1 MININ
6 KNKMQN
12 IIYLSALACSSIF
25 AKDSITANYTGY
37 VETCRQASYSE
48 EILNSFRTIA
58 SYRTALEIDEADQ
71 FAEYIRGTTYLLP
84 YLEDFRHLDSVGG
97 PFLTDYQDLGLF
109 SPSALRYI
117 FHADQ
122 IKKRFSLPRNPK
134 IVEIGAGFGGQSYIL
149 QQIHPCAKYYI
160 YDLPEVEGL
169 IDRVMQRLNISNVKC
184 MPLDEELPE
193 EEIDLIISNYAY
205 SECDKEMQLSY
216 FNRVIK
222 KAKRGYMIYNKIAIT
237 DYGLDSLTKE
247 DFVKLLKENGCK
259 PRVSSEL
266 FAGAG
271 NFLITW
277 DKTKN

>member
-1 MININ
+1 MITTKKHTI
-6 KNKMQN
+6 KKT
-12 IIYLSALACSSIF
+12 IYLCILVYSSVF

-37 VETCRQASYSE
+37 IETCRQAAYDESV
-48 EILNSFRTIA
+48 LNKFRTIP
-58 SYRTALEIDEADQ
+58 SYRTALEIDEADL
-71 FAEYIRGTTYLLP
+71 FAEYVRGRPSLLN
-84 YLEDFRHLDSVGG
+84 YLESFRQLDSVGS

-122 IKKRFSLPRNPK
+122 INKRFSLPENPK
-134 IVEIGAGFGGQSYIL
+134 IVEIGAGFGGQSYIF
-149 QQIHPCAKYYI
+149 QQIITCKNYYI

-169 IDRVMQRLNISNVKC
+169 IERVLAKLNTNATCLPV
-184 MPLDEELPE
+184 DAELPE
-193 EEIDLIISNYAY
+193 EEYDLVISNYAY

-216 FNRVIK
+216 FDRVIK
-222 KAKRGYMIYNKIAIT
+222 KAKRGYVVYNKIGET
-237 DYGLDSLTKE
+237 YGIDSLTKE
-247 DFVKLLKENGCK
+247 EFVELLKQNGCK

-271 NFLITW
+271 NFLILW